1 MARQSYRRI
10 RQKDKVSEDVLK
22 VRSLIILL
30 VIVVLVSVG
39 LYFLTDTMIKKEA
52 NKNNEEVSTE
62 INYDIATIGT
72 MFNRIESE
80 YYVLLY
86 SNEED
91 GSDLN
96 SVLDSYRS
104 SDNYVKT
111 YYVDLDNKF
120 NSSVLGSEL
129 EKTPKSSEEVKVNGA
144 TLYKMVE
151 GKVTECISGIE
162 EITKKLES

>member
-120 NSSVLGSEL
+120 NSSVLGTEL

-144 TLYKMVE
+144 TLYKIVE

>member
-10 RQKDKVSEDVLK
+10 RQKDRVSEDVLK
-22 VRSLIILL
+22 VKSLIILF

-39 LYFLTDTMIKKEA
+39 IYFLTDVMIKKETSN
-52 NKNNEEVSTE
+52 NKEEVNTE
-62 INYDIATIGT
+62 INYDIATVGT

-86 SNEED
+86 SNKDD
-91 GSDLN
+91 GNELN

-104 SDNYVKT
+104 SDNYIKT

-120 NSSVLGSEL
+120 NNGVLGEEL
-129 EKTPKSSEEVKVNGA
+129 VKEPKNSEEVKVNGA
-144 TLYKMVE
+144 TLYKIVE
-151 GKVTECISGIE
+151 GKVTECISGIDKIKE
-162 EITKKLES
+162 KLES